1 MPVVPKRIGKLSPI
15 TPEDVKSQSGYTIF
29 SYNKPRRQKPVS
41 LKKEEQETSVPKT
54 NKEEIKGDNML
65 DHHIKAWEA
74 HKLKLKAQPKPETK
88 KERR

>member
-1 MPVVPKRIGKLSPI
+1 MTVGRRIGKLSPRP
-15 TPEDVKSQSGYTIF
+15 PEVIESQSGYTIY

>member
-1 MPVVPKRIGKLSPI
+1 MQRPSLV
-15 TPEDVKSQSGYTIF
+15 TTIS
-29 SYNKPRRQKPVS
+29 SYNKPGRQKPVS

-74 HKLKLKAQPKPETK
+74 QKLKLKAQPKPETE

>member
-29 SYNKPRRQKPVS
+29 SYNKPRSQKPVS
-41 LKKEEQETSVPKT
+41 LKKEEQKTSVPKT

-65 DHHIKAWEA
+65 DHHIKA
-74 HKLKLKAQPKPETK
+74 
-88 KERR
+88 

>member
-1 MPVVPKRIGKLSPI
+1 MAIGRRIRKHSPRP
-15 TPEDVKSQSGYTIF
+15 PEVVKSQSGYTIY

-54 NKEEIKGDNML
+54 NNEEIKGDNML

>member
-1 MPVVPKRIGKLSPI
+1 MAIGRRIGKHSPR
-15 TPEDVKSQSGYTIF
+15 TLEEVQNQKGYTLY

-41 LKKEEQETSVPKT
+41 LKKLEQETSVPKT